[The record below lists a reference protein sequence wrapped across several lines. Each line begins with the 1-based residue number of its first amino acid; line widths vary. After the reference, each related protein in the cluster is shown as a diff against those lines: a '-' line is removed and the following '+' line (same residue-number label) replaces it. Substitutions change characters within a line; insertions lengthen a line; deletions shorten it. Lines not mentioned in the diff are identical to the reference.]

1 MRRHFIKALVTGG
14 KKWFLLLLAF
24 NKEADDCI
32 RKDHNDRGIPVEK
45 PSICISIIKNN
56 NVVYF
61 GVMFNVVF
69 AKSIST
75 K

>member
-1 MRRHFIKALVTGG
+1 MIV
-14 KKWFLLLLAF
+14 
-24 NKEADDCI
+24 

-45 PSICISIIKNN
+45 PSICISIIDNN
-56 NVVYF
+56 NMVYF

-75 K
+75 N